1 MVVYH
6 IQGTANLSLFASS
19 LKYFAYI
26 HICLLND
33 SLISMMLN
41 PPYFE
46 GLEIN

>member
-6 IQGTANLSLFASS
+6 IQGTANLSSFASS

-26 HICLLND
+26 HIFLLTD